1 MRPTRIREIKMKKT
15 LLVVSALSV
24 ALASQ
29 AQILKP
35 KSELVGIGDP
45 APVMF
50 TCDGKGRMYNY
61 LDTDEKRVKIY
72 DENLDVEKEFDL
84 VLPNM
89 ETYAVT
95 KYREPLWK
103 NMSQFDKVVDHTVY
117 PDVNHAV
124 YPTAV
129 ENMTVDL
136 IRDDMNFLCRNI
148 YNGEPLFGK
157 EAVITETSR
166 TATSVS
172 FDISVNKDSLEL
184 SWDYNGKLTGHYY
197 IGQITYSLVDSL
209 ALSGDRQQCGKYSG
223 TLKYYGSS
231 LTGAWKEAPEK
242 SDVRSFDVSALV
254 LRYYDMTSPYECSN
268 FYITQNLFNADKAYE
283 YVVPI
288 CQQSVERTNETDRD
302 GDGEVD
308 QIVTWYDYACPGFKI
323 MQDNGNVVATVMFD
337 EGYILN
343 RYDRHLSFVHFENKN
358 YIVAEVMKTG
368 SDDKTESASIFYAI
382 TPGDAAS
389 IKAVRTERTGL
400 KATPELARKNEM
412 VVVDFRGIENAKLLS
427 VVNGNGQT
435 VMQTPVANGQTS
447 YRLNTSNLPAG
458 LYVVKVDNGKRMTE
472 SCKIVVR

>member
-45 APVMF
+45 VPVMF

-61 LDTDEKRVKIY
+61 LDTGEKSVKIY

-84 VLPNM
+84 VLPKA
-89 ETYAVT
+89 ETYTVT
-95 KYREPLWK
+95 KYRELLWK
-103 NMSQFDKVVDHTVY
+103 NMPQLDKVVD
-117 PDVNHAV
+117 DAG
-124 YPTAV
+124 YPTAI
-129 ENMTVDL
+129 ENMTADL
-136 IRDDMNFLCRNI
+136 IREMYELNE
-148 YNGEPLFGK
+148 YNEPRRLFGK

-172 FDISVNKDSLEL
+172 FDISVNKDSLEV
-184 SWDYNGKLTGHYY
+184 SRDYNGKLTGHYY

-209 ALSGDRQQCGKYSG
+209 TSSGYRQQSGKYSG
-223 TLKYYGSS
+223 TLKYYGPS

-242 SDVRSFDVSALV
+242 SDVYSFDVSALV
-254 LRYYDMTSPYECSN
+254 SSYDDMVSHYDCNN

-288 CQQSVERTNETDRD
+288 CQQSVERTVETDLD

-308 QIVTWYDYACPGFKI
+308 QIDTRYGCVYPGFKI
-323 MQDNGNVVATVMFD
+323 MQDNGNVLATVMFD
-337 EGYILN
+337 EGYSFSEYN
-343 RYDRHLSFVHFENKN
+343 ALSFVHFENKN
-358 YIVAEVMKTG
+358 YIVAGVKKTVG
-368 SDDKTESASIFYAI
+368 DGETEYASIYYAI

-400 KATPELARKNEM
+400 KATPEFARKNEM
-412 VVVDFRGIENAKLLS
+412 VVVDFSTIENAKLLS

>member
-35 KSELVGIGDP
+35 KSELGDMRS
-45 APVMF
+45 PVPVPGMF
-50 TCDGKGRMYNY
+50 TCDGKSRMSNY
-61 LDTDEKRVKIY
+61 LHHGEKSVKIY

-84 VLPNM
+84 VLPNV

-103 NMSQFDKVVDHTVY
+103 NMPQFDKVVDFAIY
-117 PDVNHAV
+117 PIAIEDM
-124 YPTAV
+124 TA
-129 ENMTVDL
+129 DR
-136 IRDDMNFLCRNI
+136 IRDLRTNDGYYVL
-148 YNGEPLFGK
+148 LGK

-184 SWDYNGKLTGHYY
+184 STDYNGKLTGHYY
-197 IGQITYSLVDSL
+197 IGKITYSLVDTL
-209 ALSGDRQQCGKYSG
+209 LLNGDRQQFGKYSG

-242 SDVRSFDVSALV
+242 SDVRSFDVEALD
-254 LRYYDMTSPYECSN
+254 LMYSDMVSPCEESY
-268 FYITQNLFNADKAYE
+268 FLITQNLFNADKAYE

-288 CQQSVERTNETDRD
+288 CQQSVERTNETDLD
-302 GDGEVD
+302 GDGEID
-308 QIVTWYDYACPGFKI
+308 QIVTWYGCTYPGFKI
-323 MQDNGNVVATVMFD
+323 MQDNGNVVATIMLD
-337 EGYILN
+337 EGYSLN
-343 RYDRHLSFVHFENKN
+343 TYDSDFTFVHFENKN
-358 YIVAEVMKTG
+358 YIVANVQKAG
-368 SDDKTESASIFYAI
+368 NDGKTEYASVFYAI

-389 IKAVRTERTGL
+389 IKAVRTERIGL
-400 KATPELARKNEM
+400 KATPEFARKNEM

>member
-15 LLVVSALSV
+15 LLVVSAFSV

-35 KSELVGIGDP
+35 KSVLGDMSE
-45 APVMF
+45 PVAVPGMF
-50 TCDGKGRMYNY
+50 TCDGKSRMSNY
-61 LDTDEKRVKIY
+61 LDYDEKNVKVY
-72 DENLDVEKEFDL
+72 NEDLEVEKEFDL
-84 VLPNM
+84 VLPNA
-89 ETYAVT
+89 ETYAMT
-95 KYREPLWK
+95 KYRELLWK
-103 NMSQFDKVVDHTVY
+103 NMPQFDKVVDL
-117 PDVNHAV
+117 AG
-124 YPTAV
+124 YPTAI
-129 ENMTVDL
+129 ENMTADQ
-136 IRDDMNFLCRNI
+136 IRRDMTELNE
-148 YNGEPLFGK
+148 YYEPRRLFGK

-172 FDISVNKDSLEL
+172 FDISVNKDSLEV
-184 SWDYNGKLTGHYY
+184 SRDYNGKLTGHYY
-197 IGQITYSLVDSL
+197 IGKITYSLVDSL
-209 ALSGDRQQCGKYSG
+209 TLSGDRQQCGKYFG
-223 TLKYYGSS
+223 TLKYYGPS

-242 SDVRSFDVSALV
+242 SDVRSFEIRPINLY
-254 LRYYDMTSPYECSN
+254 YYDMASLYDDGH
-268 FYITQNLFNADKAYE
+268 FLITQNFFNADKAYE

-288 CQQSVERTNETDRD
+288 CQQSVERTNETDLD

-308 QIVTWYDYACPGFKI
+308 QIVTWYGYAYPGFKI
-323 MQDNGNVVATVMFD
+323 MQDNGNVLATVMFD
-337 EGYILN
+337 EGYRFG
-343 RYDRHLSFVHFENKN
+343 RYSMGMGRVLSLVHFENKD
-358 YIVAEVMKTG
+358 YIVAEVEKTG
-368 SDDKTESASIFYAI
+368 SDGKTESASIFYAI
-382 TPGDAAS
+382 APGDAAS

-412 VVVDFRGIENAKLLS
+412 VFVDFSTIENAKLLS

>member
-35 KSELVGIGDP
+35 KSGLGGVGV
-45 APVMF
+45 PVPGMF
-50 TCDGKGRMYNY
+50 TCDGKSRMSNY
-61 LDTDEKRVKIY
+61 LDYDEKSVKIY

-89 ETYAVT
+89 ETYSVT

-103 NMSQFDKVVDHTVY
+103 NMPQFDKVVDFVID
-117 PDVNHAV
+117 PIAIERV
-124 YPTAV
+124 TA
-129 ENMTVDL
+129 DQ
-136 IRDDMNFLCRNI
+136 IRDLRTNDGYYVL
-148 YNGEPLFGK
+148 LGK

-184 SWDYNGKLTGHYY
+184 STDYNGKLTGHYY
-197 IGQITYSLVDSL
+197 IGKITYSLVDTL
-209 ALSGDRQQCGKYSG
+209 LLNGDRQQCGKYSG
-223 TLKYYGSS
+223 TLKYYGAS

-242 SDVRSFDVSALV
+242 GDVKRYDVEALN
-254 LRYYDMTSPYECSN
+254 LYYCDMLSPYDDSH
-268 FYITQNLFNADKAYE
+268 FLITQNLFNADKAYE
-283 YVVPI
+283 YVAPI
-288 CQQSVERTNETDRD
+288 CQQSVERTDETDLD

-308 QIVTWYDYACPGFKI
+308 QIVTWYGCTYPGFKI

-337 EGYILN
+337 NGYILDRYN
-343 RYDRHLSFVHFENKN
+343 RYLDFVHFENKN
-358 YIVAEVMKTG
+358 YIVAGVEKTVG
-368 SDDKTESASIFYAI
+368 DGKTENASIFYAI
-382 TPGDAAS
+382 APGDAAS

-400 KATPELARKNEM
+400 KATPEFARKNEM
-412 VVVDFRGIENAKLLS
+412 VVVDFSTIENAKLLS

>member
-1 MRPTRIREIKMKKT
+1 MKKT

-35 KSELVGIGDP
+35 KSGLGGVGV
-45 APVMF
+45 PVPGMF
-50 TCDGKGRMYNY
+50 TCDGKSRMSNY
-61 LDTDEKRVKIY
+61 LDYDEKSVKIY

-84 VLPNM
+84 LLPNM
-89 ETYAVT
+89 ETYSVT
-95 KYREPLWK
+95 KYRELLWK
-103 NMSQFDKVVDHTVY
+103 NMPQFDKVVDFVID
-117 PDVNHAV
+117 PIAIERV
-124 YPTAV
+124 TA
-129 ENMTVDL
+129 DQ
-136 IRDDMNFLCRNI
+136 IRDLRTNDGYYVL
-148 YNGEPLFGK
+148 LGK

-184 SWDYNGKLTGHYY
+184 STDYNGKLTGHYY
-197 IGQITYSLVDSL
+197 IGKITYSLVDTL
-209 ALSGDRQQCGKYSG
+209 LLNGDRQQCGKYSG
-223 TLKYYGSS
+223 TLKYYGAS

-242 SDVRSFDVSALV
+242 GDVKRYNVEALN
-254 LRYYDMTSPYECSN
+254 LYYCDMLSPYDDSR
-268 FYITQNLFNADKAYE
+268 FLITQNLFNADKAYE
-283 YVVPI
+283 YVAPI
-288 CQQSVERTNETDRD
+288 CQQSVERTEESDLD

-308 QIVTWYDYACPGFKI
+308 QIVTWYGCTYPGFKI

-337 EGYILN
+337 DGYILDRYN
-343 RYDRHLSFVHFENKN
+343 RYLDFVHFENKN
-358 YIVAEVMKTG
+358 YIVAGVEKTVG
-368 SDDKTESASIFYAI
+368 DGKTENASIFYAI
-382 TPGDAAS
+382 APGDAAS

-400 KATPELARKNEM
+400 KATPEFARKNEM
-412 VVVDFRGIENAKLLS
+412 VVVDFSTIENAKLLS

>member
-1 MRPTRIREIKMKKT
+1 MRPTRFREIKMKKT

-61 LDTDEKRVKIY
+61 LDTGEKRVKIY

-84 VLPNM
+84 VLPNV
-89 ETYAVT
+89 ETYSVT
-95 KYREPLWK
+95 KYRELLWK
-103 NMSQFDKVVDHTVY
+103 NMPQFDKVVDL
-117 PDVNHAV
+117 AG
-124 YPTAV
+124 YPTAI
-129 ENMTVDL
+129 ENMTADQ
-136 IRDDMNFLCRNI
+136 IRRDMTELNE
-148 YNGEPLFGK
+148 YYEPRRLFGK

-172 FDISVNKDSLEL
+172 FDISVNKDSLEV
-184 SWDYNGKLTGHYY
+184 SRDYNGKLTGHYY
-197 IGQITYSLVDSL
+197 IGKITYSLVDSL
-209 ALSGDRQQCGKYSG
+209 TLSGDRQQCGKYSG
-223 TLKYYGSS
+223 TLKYYGPS

-242 SDVRSFDVSALV
+242 SDVRSFDVSALY
-254 LRYYDMTSPYECSN
+254 LRYDDMVSHYECNN

-288 CQQSVERTNETDRD
+288 CQQSVERTVETDLD

-358 YIVAEVMKTG
+358 YIVAEVEKTG
-368 SDDKTESASIFYAI
+368 SDGETEYVSIFYAI

-400 KATPELARKNEM
+400 KATPEFARKNEM

>member
-35 KSELVGIGDP
+35 ESVLGDMRV
-45 APVMF
+45 PVPVPGMF
-50 TCDGKGRMYNY
+50 TCDGKSRMSNY
-61 LDTDEKRVKIY
+61 LDHNEKNVKVY
-72 DENLDVEKEFDL
+72 NEDLEVEKEFDL
-84 VLPNM
+84 VLPNAQS
-89 ETYAVT
+89 YAVT
-95 KYREPLWK
+95 KYRELLWK
-103 NMSQFDKVVDHTVY
+103 NMPQFDKVVDY
-117 PDVNHAV
+117 AV
-124 YPTAV
+124 DPIAIEKV
-129 ENMTVDL
+129 TVDL
-136 IRDDMNFLCRNI
+136 IRDMTEFDEYYGGSLR
-148 YNGEPLFGK
+148 LFGK

-172 FDISVNKDSLEL
+172 FDISVNKDSLEV
-184 SWDYNGKLTGHYY
+184 SKDYGSGKLKGHYY
-197 IGQITYSLVDSL
+197 IGQITYTLVDSL
-209 ALSGDRQQCGKYSG
+209 TLSGDRQQCGKYSG
-223 TLKYYGSS
+223 TLKYYGPS
-231 LTGAWKEAPEK
+231 LTGAWKEDPEK
-242 SDVRSFDVSALV
+242 SDERSFEIRPISLY
-254 LRYYDMTSPYECSN
+254 YYDMASLN
-268 FYITQNLFNADKAYE
+268 DDGHFLITQNLFNADKAYE

-288 CQQSVERTNETDRD
+288 CQLSVERTTETDSD
-302 GDGEVD
+302 GDGEPD
-308 QIVTWYDYACPGFKI
+308 QIVTWYGCTYPGFKI
-323 MQDNGNVVATVMFD
+323 MQDNGNVVATIMLD
-337 EGYILN
+337 EGYSLN
-343 RYDRHLSFVHFENKN
+343 TYDSDFTFVHFENKN
-358 YIVAEVMKTG
+358 YIVANVQKAG
-368 SDDKTESASIFYAI
+368 NDGKTEYASVFYAI

-400 KATPELARKNEM
+400 KATPEFARKNEM

>member
-1 MRPTRIREIKMKKT
+1 MKKT

-35 KSELVGIGDP
+35 KSGLGGVGV
-45 APVMF
+45 PVPGMF
-50 TCDGKGRMYNY
+50 TCDGKSRMSNY
-61 LDTDEKRVKIY
+61 LDYDEKSVKIY

-89 ETYAVT
+89 ETYSVT
-95 KYREPLWK
+95 KYRELLWK
-103 NMSQFDKVVDHTVY
+103 NMPQFDKVVDFVID
-117 PDVNHAV
+117 PIAIERV
-124 YPTAV
+124 TA
-129 ENMTVDL
+129 DQ
-136 IRDDMNFLCRNI
+136 IRDLRTNDGYYVL
-148 YNGEPLFGK
+148 LGK

-184 SWDYNGKLTGHYY
+184 STDYNGKLTGHYY
-197 IGQITYSLVDSL
+197 IGKITYSLVDTL
-209 ALSGDRQQCGKYSG
+209 LLNGDRQQCGKYSG
-223 TLKYYGSS
+223 TLKYYGAS

-242 SDVRSFDVSALV
+242 GDVKRYNVEALN
-254 LRYYDMTSPYECSN
+254 LYYCDMLSPYDDSR
-268 FYITQNLFNADKAYE
+268 FLITQNLFNADKAYE
-283 YVVPI
+283 YVAPI
-288 CQQSVERTNETDRD
+288 CQQSVERTEESDLD
-302 GDGEVD
+302 GDGKVD
-308 QIVTWYDYACPGFKI
+308 QIVTWYGCTYPGFKI

-337 EGYILN
+337 DGYILN
-343 RYDRHLSFVHFENKN
+343 RYNRYLDFVHFENKN
-358 YIVAEVMKTG
+358 YIVAGVEKTVG
-368 SDDKTESASIFYAI
+368 DGKTESASIFYAI
-382 TPGDAAS
+382 APGDAAS

-400 KATPELARKNEM
+400 KATPEFARKNEM
-412 VVVDFRGIENAKLLS
+412 VVVDFSTIENAKLLS

>member
-35 KSELVGIGDP
+35 KSVLGDMSEP
-45 APVMF
+45 IAVPGMF
-50 TCDGKGRMYNY
+50 TCDGKSRMSNY
-61 LDTDEKRVKIY
+61 LDFGEKSVKIY

-84 VLPNM
+84 VLPNV
-89 ETYAVT
+89 ERYSVT
-95 KYREPLWK
+95 KYRELLWK
-103 NMSQFDKVVDHTVY
+103 NMPQFDRVVDYYDFNPIENV
-117 PDVNHAV
+117 
-124 YPTAV
+124 TA
-129 ENMTVDL
+129 DL
-136 IRDDMNFLCRNI
+136 IRDGVSYF
-148 YNGEPLFGK
+148 YGQFGK

-172 FDISVNKDSLEL
+172 FDISVNKDLLVSK
-184 SWDYNGKLTGHYY
+184 DYNGKLIDHYY

-209 ALSGDRQQCGKYSG
+209 TFKYSG
-223 TLKYYGSS
+223 TLKYYGPS

-242 SDVRSFDVSALV
+242 NNVQSYDVSALD
-254 LRYYDMTSPYECSN
+254 LCYSDMVSLCDENY
-268 FYITQNLFNADKAYE
+268 FLITQNLFNADKAYE

-288 CQQSVERTNETDRD
+288 CQQSVEGTNETDSD

-308 QIVTWYDYACPGFKI
+308 QIVTWYGYACPGFKI
-323 MQDNGNVVATVMFD
+323 MQDNGNVLATIMFD
-337 EGYILN
+337 EGYRFNSNSI
-343 RYDRHLSFVHFENKN
+343 RGGYRVLSLVHFENKN
-358 YIVAEVMKTG
+358 YIVADVEKTVG
-368 SDDKTESASIFYAI
+368 DGETEYASIYYAI
-382 TPGDAAS
+382 TPGDATS

-400 KATPELARKNEM
+400 KATPEFARKNEM
-412 VVVDFRGIENAKLLS
+412 VVVDFSTIENAKLLS

>member
-35 KSELVGIGDP
+35 KSELGYMRS
-45 APVMF
+45 PVPVPGMF
-50 TCDGKGRMYNY
+50 TCDGKSRMSNY
-61 LDTDEKRVKIY
+61 LDHGEKSVKIY

-84 VLPNM
+84 VLPNV

-103 NMSQFDKVVDHTVY
+103 NMPQFDRVVDYEFNPNAIENV
-117 PDVNHAV
+117 
-124 YPTAV
+124 TA
-129 ENMTVDL
+129 DR
-136 IRDDMNFLCRNI
+136 IRNDMNYLYGYSGN
-148 YNGEPLFGK
+148 PLFGK

-184 SWDYNGKLTGHYY
+184 STDYNGKLTGHYY
-197 IGQITYSLVDSL
+197 IGKITYSLVDTL
-209 ALSGDRQQCGKYSG
+209 LLNGDRQQFGKYSG

-242 SDVRSFDVSALV
+242 SDVRSFDVEALD
-254 LRYYDMTSPYECSN
+254 LMYSDMVSPCEESY
-268 FYITQNLFNADKAYE
+268 FLITQNLFNADKAYE

-288 CQQSVERTNETDRD
+288 CQQSVERTNETDLD

-308 QIVTWYDYACPGFKI
+308 QIVTWYGYACPGFKI

-343 RYDRHLSFVHFENKN
+343 RYDRYPNFVHFENKN
-358 YIVAEVMKTG
+358 YIVANVQKTG
-368 SDDKTESASIFYAI
+368 SDGETEYASIFYAI
-382 TPGDAAS
+382 APGDAAS

-412 VVVDFRGIENAKLLS
+412 VVVDFSTIENAKLLS

-435 VMQTPVANGQTS
+435 VMQVPVANGQTS

>member
-1 MRPTRIREIKMKKT
+1 MKKT

-45 APVMF
+45 VPVMF

-61 LDTDEKRVKIY
+61 LDTGEKSVKIY

-84 VLPNM
+84 VLPKA
-89 ETYAVT
+89 ETYTVT
-95 KYREPLWK
+95 KYRELLWK
-103 NMSQFDKVVDHTVY
+103 NMPQLDKVVD
-117 PDVNHAV
+117 DAG
-124 YPTAV
+124 YPTAI
-129 ENMTVDL
+129 ENMTADL
-136 IRDDMNFLCRNI
+136 IREMYELNE
-148 YNGEPLFGK
+148 YNEPRRLFGK

-172 FDISVNKDSLEL
+172 FDISVNKDSLEV
-184 SWDYNGKLTGHYY
+184 SRDYNGKLTGHYY

-209 ALSGDRQQCGKYSG
+209 TSSGYRQQSGKYSG
-223 TLKYYGSS
+223 TLKYYGPS

-242 SDVRSFDVSALV
+242 SDVYSFDVSALV
-254 LRYYDMTSPYECSN
+254 SSYDDMVSHYDCNN

-288 CQQSVERTNETDRD
+288 CQQSVERTVETDLD

-308 QIVTWYDYACPGFKI
+308 QIDTRYGCVYPGFKI
-323 MQDNGNVVATVMFD
+323 MQDNGNVLATVMFD
-337 EGYILN
+337 EGYSFSGYN
-343 RYDRHLSFVHFENKN
+343 DLSFVHFENKN
-358 YIVAEVMKTG
+358 YIVAGVKKTVG
-368 SDDKTESASIFYAI
+368 DGETEYASIYYAI

-400 KATPELARKNEM
+400 KATPEFARKNEM
-412 VVVDFRGIENAKLLS
+412 VVVDFSTIENAKLLS

>member
-35 KSELVGIGDP
+35 ESVLGNMG
-45 APVMF
+45 APVPVPGMF
-50 TCDGKGRMYNY
+50 TCDGKSRMANY
-61 LDTDEKRVKIY
+61 LDRGEKNVKVY
-72 DENLDVEKEFDL
+72 NENLDVEKEFDL
-84 VLPNM
+84 VLPNV
-89 ETYAVT
+89 EKYSVT
-95 KYREPLWK
+95 KYRELLWK
-103 NMSQFDKVVDHTVY
+103 NMPQFDKVVDFAIDPIAIEHV
-117 PDVNHAV
+117 
-124 YPTAV
+124 TA
-129 ENMTVDL
+129 DQ
-136 IRDDMNFLCRNI
+136 IRDLRTDDGYYL
-148 YNGEPLFGK
+148 LLGK

-172 FDISVNKDSLEL
+172 FDISVNKDSLEV
-184 SWDYNGKLTGHYY
+184 SRDYNGKLKGHYY

-209 ALSGDRQQCGKYSG
+209 TLSGDRQQCGKYSG
-223 TLKYYGSS
+223 TLKYYGPS

-242 SDVRSFDVSALV
+242 SNVQSYDVRALS
-254 LRYYDMTSPYECSN
+254 LGYSDMVSPYEDSR
-268 FYITQNLFNADKAYE
+268 FLITQNLFNADKAYE

-288 CQQSVERTNETDRD
+288 CQQSVESTEESDLD

-308 QIVTWYDYACPGFKI
+308 QIVTWYGCACPGFKI
-323 MQDNGNVVATVMFD
+323 MQDNGNVVAIVMFD
-337 EGYILN
+337 EGYRFNSYSILGSH
-343 RYDRHLSFVHFENKN
+343 RVLSLVHFENKN
-358 YIVAEVMKTG
+358 YIVADVEKTVG
-368 SDDKTESASIFYAI
+368 DGETGYASASIYYAI

-412 VVVDFRGIENAKLLS
+412 VVVDFSTIENAKLLS

-435 VMQTPVANGQTS
+435 VMQAPVANGQTS

>member
-1 MRPTRIREIKMKKT
+1 MKKT

-35 KSELVGIGDP
+35 KSELGDMRS
-45 APVMF
+45 PVPVPGMF
-50 TCDGKGRMYNY
+50 TCDGKSRMSNC
-61 LDTDEKRVKIY
+61 LDHGEKSVKIY

-89 ETYAVT
+89 ETYSVT
-95 KYREPLWK
+95 KYRELLWK
-103 NMSQFDKVVDHTVY
+103 NMPQFDMVVDFVGS
-117 PDVNHAV
+117 
-124 YPTAV
+124 PTAI
-129 ENMTVDL
+129 ENMTADQ
-136 IRDDMNFLCRNI
+136 IRDNMNYI
-148 YNGEPLFGK
+148 YGYENPDGLRGLFGK
-157 EAVITETSR
+157 EAVLTETSR

-172 FDISVNKDSLEL
+172 FDISVNKDSLEV
-184 SWDYNGKLTGHYY
+184 SRDYNGKLTGHYY

-209 ALSGDRQQCGKYSG
+209 TLSGDRQQCGKYSG
-223 TLKYYGSS
+223 TLKYYGPS

-242 SDVRSFDVSALV
+242 SDVRSFDVEALD
-254 LRYYDMTSPYECSN
+254 LMYSDMVSPCEESY
-268 FYITQNLFNADKAYE
+268 FLITQNLFNADKAYE

-288 CQQSVERTNETDRD
+288 CQQSVERTNETDLD

-308 QIVTWYDYACPGFKI
+308 QIVTWYGYACPGFKI
-323 MQDNGNVVATVMFD
+323 MQDNGNVFATIMFD

-343 RYDRHLSFVHFENKN
+343 RYDSYLNFVHFENKN
-358 YIVAEVMKTG
+358 YIVANVQKTG
-368 SDDKTESASIFYAI
+368 SDGETEYASIFYAI
-382 TPGDAAS
+382 APGDAAS

>member
-35 KSELVGIGDP
+35 KSGLGGVGV
-45 APVMF
+45 PVPGMF
-50 TCDGKGRMYNY
+50 TCDGKSRMSNY
-61 LDTDEKRVKIY
+61 LDYDEKSVKIY

-89 ETYAVT
+89 ETYSVT
-95 KYREPLWK
+95 KYRELLWK
-103 NMSQFDKVVDHTVY
+103 NMPQFDKVVDFVID
-117 PDVNHAV
+117 PIAIERV
-124 YPTAV
+124 TA
-129 ENMTVDL
+129 DQ
-136 IRDDMNFLCRNI
+136 IRDLRTNDGYYVL
-148 YNGEPLFGK
+148 LGK

-184 SWDYNGKLTGHYY
+184 STDYNGKLTGHYY
-197 IGQITYSLVDSL
+197 IGKITYSLVDTL
-209 ALSGDRQQCGKYSG
+209 LLNGDRQQCGKYSG
-223 TLKYYGSS
+223 TLKYYGAS

-242 SDVRSFDVSALV
+242 GDVKRYNVEALN
-254 LRYYDMTSPYECSN
+254 LYYCDMLSPYDDSH
-268 FYITQNLFNADKAYE
+268 FLITQNLFNADKAYE
-283 YVVPI
+283 YVAPI
-288 CQQSVERTNETDRD
+288 CQQSVERTNETDLD

-308 QIVTWYDYACPGFKI
+308 QIVTWYGCTYPGFKI

-337 EGYILN
+337 DGYILN
-343 RYDRHLSFVHFENKN
+343 RYNRYLDFVHFENKN
-358 YIVAEVMKTG
+358 YIVAGVEKTVG
-368 SDDKTESASIFYAI
+368 DGKTENASIFYAI
-382 TPGDAAS
+382 APGDAAS

-400 KATPELARKNEM
+400 KATPEFARKNEM
-412 VVVDFRGIENAKLLS
+412 VVVDFSTIENAKLLS

-458 LYVVKVDNGKRMTE
+458 LYVVKVDNGKRRTE

>member
-35 KSELVGIGDP
+35 KSELGDMRS
-45 APVMF
+45 PVPVPGMF
-50 TCDGKGRMYNY
+50 TCDGKSRMSNY
-61 LDTDEKRVKIY
+61 LDHGEKSVKIY

-84 VLPNM
+84 VLPNV

-103 NMSQFDKVVDHTVY
+103 NMPQFDKVVDFAID
-117 PDVNHAV
+117 PIAIEDM
-124 YPTAV
+124 TA
-129 ENMTVDL
+129 DR
-136 IRDDMNFLCRNI
+136 IRDLRTNDGYYVL
-148 YNGEPLFGK
+148 LGK

-184 SWDYNGKLTGHYY
+184 STDYNGKLTGHYY
-197 IGQITYSLVDSL
+197 IGKITYSLVDTL
-209 ALSGDRQQCGKYSG
+209 LLNGDRQQFGKYSG

-242 SDVRSFDVSALV
+242 SDVRSFDVEALD
-254 LRYYDMTSPYECSN
+254 LMYSDMVSPCEESY
-268 FYITQNLFNADKAYE
+268 FLITQNLFNVDKAYE

-288 CQQSVERTNETDRD
+288 CQQSVERTDETDLD

-308 QIVTWYDYACPGFKI
+308 QIVTWYGYACPGFKI

-343 RYDRHLSFVHFENKN
+343 RYDRYLNFVHFENKN
-358 YIVAEVMKTG
+358 YIVANVQKTG
-368 SDDKTESASIFYAI
+368 SDGETEYASIFYAI
-382 TPGDAAS
+382 APGDAAS

-412 VVVDFRGIENAKLLS
+412 VFVDFSTIENAKLLS

>member
-35 KSELVGIGDP
+35 KSELGDMRS
-45 APVMF
+45 PVPVPGMF
-50 TCDGKGRMYNY
+50 TCDGKSRMSNC
-61 LDTDEKRVKIY
+61 LDHGEKSVKIY

-84 VLPNM
+84 VLPNV

-103 NMSQFDKVVDHTVY
+103 NMPQFDKVVDFAID
-117 PDVNHAV
+117 PIAIEDM
-124 YPTAV
+124 TA
-129 ENMTVDL
+129 DR
-136 IRDDMNFLCRNI
+136 IRDLRTNDGYYVL
-148 YNGEPLFGK
+148 LGK

-184 SWDYNGKLTGHYY
+184 STDYNGKLTGHYY
-197 IGQITYSLVDSL
+197 IGKITYSLVDTL
-209 ALSGDRQQCGKYSG
+209 LLNGDRQQFGKYSG

-242 SDVRSFDVSALV
+242 SNVRSFDVEALD
-254 LRYYDMTSPYECSN
+254 LMYSDMVSPCEESY
-268 FYITQNLFNADKAYE
+268 FLITQNLFNADKAYE

-288 CQQSVERTNETDRD
+288 CQQSVERTDETDLD

-308 QIVTWYDYACPGFKI
+308 QIVTWYGYACPGFKI

-343 RYDRHLSFVHFENKN
+343 RYDSYLNFVHFENKN
-358 YIVAEVMKTG
+358 YIVANVEKTG
-368 SDDKTESASIFYAI
+368 SDGKTERASIFYAI
-382 TPGDAAS
+382 TPGDASS
-389 IKAVRTERTGL
+389 IKAVRTERTGV
-400 KATPELARKNEM
+400 KATPEFARKSEM

>member
-35 KSELVGIGDP
+35 KSGLGGVGV
-45 APVMF
+45 PVPGMF
-50 TCDGKGRMYNY
+50 TCDGKSRMSNY
-61 LDTDEKRVKIY
+61 LDYDEKSVKIY

-89 ETYAVT
+89 ETYSVT
-95 KYREPLWK
+95 KYRELLWK
-103 NMSQFDKVVDHTVY
+103 NMPQFDKVVDFVID
-117 PDVNHAV
+117 PIAIERV
-124 YPTAV
+124 TA
-129 ENMTVDL
+129 DQ
-136 IRDDMNFLCRNI
+136 IRDLRTNDGYYVL
-148 YNGEPLFGK
+148 LGK
-157 EAVITETSR
+157 ETVITETSR

-184 SWDYNGKLTGHYY
+184 STDYNGKLTGHYY
-197 IGQITYSLVDSL
+197 IGKITYSLVDTL
-209 ALSGDRQQCGKYSG
+209 LLNGDRQQCGKYSG
-223 TLKYYGSS
+223 TLKYYGAS

-242 SDVRSFDVSALV
+242 GDVKRYNVEALN
-254 LRYYDMTSPYECSN
+254 LYYCDMLSPYDDSR
-268 FYITQNLFNADKAYE
+268 FLITQNLFNADKAYE
-283 YVVPI
+283 YVAPI
-288 CQQSVERTNETDRD
+288 CQQSVERTEESDLD

-308 QIVTWYDYACPGFKI
+308 QIVTWYGCTYPGFKI

-337 EGYILN
+337 DGYILN
-343 RYDRHLSFVHFENKN
+343 RYNRYLDFVHFENKN
-358 YIVAEVMKTG
+358 YIVAGVEKTVG
-368 SDDKTESASIFYAI
+368 DGKTENASIFYAI
-382 TPGDAAS
+382 APGDAAS

-400 KATPELARKNEM
+400 KATPEFARKNEM
-412 VVVDFRGIENAKLLS
+412 VVVDFSTIENAKLLS

>member
-35 KSELVGIGDP
+35 ESVLGDMRV
-45 APVMF
+45 PVPVPGMF
-50 TCDGKGRMYNY
+50 TCDGKSRMSNY
-61 LDTDEKRVKIY
+61 LDHGEKSVKIY

-84 VLPNM
+84 VLPNV

-103 NMSQFDKVVDHTVY
+103 NMPQFDKVVDFAID
-117 PDVNHAV
+117 PIAIEDM
-124 YPTAV
+124 TA
-129 ENMTVDL
+129 DR
-136 IRDDMNFLCRNI
+136 IRDLRTNDGYYVL
-148 YNGEPLFGK
+148 LGK

-184 SWDYNGKLTGHYY
+184 STDYNGKLTGHYY
-197 IGQITYSLVDSL
+197 IGKITYSLVDTL
-209 ALSGDRQQCGKYSG
+209 LLNGDRQQFGKYSG

-242 SDVRSFDVSALV
+242 SDVRSFDVEALD
-254 LRYYDMTSPYECSN
+254 LMYSDMVSPCEESY
-268 FYITQNLFNADKAYE
+268 FLITQNLFNADKAYE

-288 CQQSVERTNETDRD
+288 CQQSVERTNETDLD

-308 QIVTWYDYACPGFKI
+308 QIVTWYGYACPGFKI

-343 RYDRHLSFVHFENKN
+343 RYDRYLNFVHFENKN
-358 YIVAEVMKTG
+358 YIVANVQKTG
-368 SDDKTESASIFYAI
+368 SDGETEYASIFYAI
-382 TPGDAAS
+382 APGDAAS

-412 VVVDFRGIENAKLLS
+412 VVVDFSTIENAKLLS
-427 VVNGNGQT
+427 MVNGNGQT
-435 VMQTPVANGQTS
+435 VMQVPVANGQTS

>member
-35 KSELVGIGDP
+35 ESVLGDMRV
-45 APVMF
+45 PVPVPGMF
-50 TCDGKGRMYNY
+50 TCDGKSRMSNY
-61 LDTDEKRVKIY
+61 LDHNEKNVKVY
-72 DENLDVEKEFDL
+72 NEDLEVEKEFDL
-84 VLPNM
+84 VLPNAQS
-89 ETYAVT
+89 YAVT
-95 KYREPLWK
+95 KYRELLWK
-103 NMSQFDKVVDHTVY
+103 NMPQFDMVVDYAFDPVAIEN
-117 PDVNHAV
+117 V
-124 YPTAV
+124 TA
-129 ENMTVDL
+129 DQ
-136 IRDDMNFLCRNI
+136 IRDDMNYRYEYENPAGLRR
-148 YNGEPLFGK
+148 LFGK

-172 FDISVNKDSLEL
+172 FDISVNKDSLVL
-184 SWDYNGKLTGHYY
+184 STDYNGKLTGHYY
-197 IGQITYSLVDSL
+197 IGKITYSLGDSL
-209 ALSGDRQQCGKYSG
+209 MSSGVRVPCGKYSG
-223 TLKYYGSS
+223 ILKYYGPS
-231 LTGAWKEAPEK
+231 LTGAWKEDPEK
-242 SDVRSFDVSALV
+242 SDERSFEIRPINLY
-254 LRYYDMTSPYECSN
+254 YYDMVSLYDDGH
-268 FYITQNLFNADKAYE
+268 FLITQNLFNADKAYE

-288 CQQSVERTNETDRD
+288 CQQSVVRTEETDLD
-302 GDGEVD
+302 GDGEAD
-308 QIVTWYDYACPGFKI
+308 QITTWYGCDYPGFKI
-323 MQDNGNVVATVMFD
+323 MQDNGNVVATIMLD
-337 EGYILN
+337 EGYSLN
-343 RYDRHLSFVHFENKN
+343 TYDSDFTFVHFENKN
-358 YIVAEVMKTG
+358 YIVANVQKAG
-368 SDDKTESASIFYAI
+368 NDGKTEYASVFYAI

-400 KATPELARKNEM
+400 KATPEFARKNEM

>member
-1 MRPTRIREIKMKKT
+1 MKKT

-35 KSELVGIGDP
+35 KSVLGDMKV
-45 APVMF
+45 PVSVPGMF
-50 TCDGKGRMYNY
+50 TCDGKSRMSNY
-61 LDTDEKRVKIY
+61 LDYNEKNVKVY
-72 DENLDVEKEFDL
+72 NEDLEVEKEFDL
-84 VLPNM
+84 VLPNAQS
-89 ETYAVT
+89 YAVT
-95 KYREPLWK
+95 KYRELLWK
-103 NMSQFDKVVDHTVY
+103 NMPQFDKVVDYADDPIAIEKV
-117 PDVNHAV
+117 
-124 YPTAV
+124 
-129 ENMTVDL
+129 TVDL
-136 IRDDMNFLCRNI
+136 IRDMTELNE
-148 YNGEPLFGK
+148 YYEPRKIFGK

-172 FDISVNKDSLEL
+172 FDISVNKDSLEV
-184 SWDYNGKLTGHYY
+184 SKDYNGKLTGHYY
-197 IGQITYSLVDSL
+197 IGKITYTLGDTLVS
-209 ALSGDRQQCGKYSG
+209 SGDRVPCGKYSG
-223 TLKYYGSS
+223 TLKYYGPS
-231 LTGAWKEAPEK
+231 LTGAWKEDPEK
-242 SDVRSFDVSALV
+242 SDERSFEIGPINLY
-254 LRYYDMTSPYECSN
+254 YYDMASLYDDGY
-268 FYITQNLFNADKAYE
+268 FLITQNLFNADKAYE

-288 CQQSVERTNETDRD
+288 CQQSVERTVETDLD

-358 YIVAEVMKTG
+358 YIVAEVEKTG
-368 SDDKTESASIFYAI
+368 SDGETEYVSIFYAI

-400 KATPELARKNEM
+400 KATPEFARKNEM

>member
-1 MRPTRIREIKMKKT
+1 MKKT

-35 KSELVGIGDP
+35 KSGLGGVGV
-45 APVMF
+45 PVPGMF
-50 TCDGKGRMYNY
+50 TCDGKSRMSNY
-61 LDTDEKRVKIY
+61 LDYDEKSVKIY

-89 ETYAVT
+89 ETYSVT
-95 KYREPLWK
+95 KYRELLWK
-103 NMSQFDKVVDHTVY
+103 NMPQFDKVVDFVID
-117 PDVNHAV
+117 PIAIERV
-124 YPTAV
+124 TA
-129 ENMTVDL
+129 DQ
-136 IRDDMNFLCRNI
+136 IRDLRTNDGYYVL
-148 YNGEPLFGK
+148 LGK

-184 SWDYNGKLTGHYY
+184 STDYNGKLTGHYY
-197 IGQITYSLVDSL
+197 IGKITYSLVDTL
-209 ALSGDRQQCGKYSG
+209 LLNGDRQQCGKYSG
-223 TLKYYGSS
+223 TLKYYGAS

-242 SDVRSFDVSALV
+242 GDVKRYNVEALN
-254 LRYYDMTSPYECSN
+254 LYYCDMLSPYDDSY
-268 FYITQNLFNADKAYE
+268 FLITQNLFNADKAYE
-283 YVVPI
+283 YVAPI
-288 CQQSVERTNETDRD
+288 CQQSVERTNETDLD

-308 QIVTWYDYACPGFKI
+308 QIVTWYGCTYPGFKI

-337 EGYILN
+337 DGYILN
-343 RYDRHLSFVHFENKN
+343 RYNRYLDFVHFENKN
-358 YIVAEVMKTG
+358 YIVAGVEKTVG
-368 SDDKTESASIFYAI
+368 DGKTENASIFYAI
-382 TPGDAAS
+382 APGDAAS

-400 KATPELARKNEM
+400 KATPEFARKNEM
-412 VVVDFRGIENAKLLS
+412 VVVDFSTIENAKLLS

>member
-29 AQILKP
+29 AQMLKP
-35 KSELVGIGDP
+35 KSKLDGVGV
-45 APVMF
+45 PVPGMF
-50 TCDGKGRMYNY
+50 TCDGKSRMSNY
-61 LDTDEKRVKIY
+61 LDFGEKSVKIY

-84 VLPNM
+84 VRTNV
-89 ETYAVT
+89 EKYSVT
-95 KYREPLWK
+95 KYRELLWK
-103 NMSQFDKVVDHTVY
+103 NMPQFDKVVDS
-117 PDVNHAV
+117 AV
-124 YPTAV
+124 YPTAIEKV
-129 ENMTVDL
+129 TVDL
-136 IRDDMNFLCRNI
+136 IREMTEFDE
-148 YNGEPLFGK
+148 YNGWSRRLFGK

-172 FDISVNKDSLEL
+172 FDISVNKDSLEV
-184 SWDYNGKLTGHYY
+184 SKDYNGKLTGHYY

-209 ALSGDRQQCGKYSG
+209 TLSGDRQQCGKYSG
-223 TLKYYGSS
+223 TLKYYGPS

-242 SDVRSFDVSALV
+242 NNVQSYDVSALD
-254 LRYYDMTSPYECSN
+254 LCYSDMVSPYEDRY
-268 FYITQNLFNADKAYE
+268 FLITQNLFNADKAYE

-288 CQQSVERTNETDRD
+288 CQQSVERTDETDFD

-308 QIVTWYDYACPGFKI
+308 QIETWYGYACPGFKI
-323 MQDNGNVVATVMFD
+323 MQDNGNVLATIMFD
-337 EGYILN
+337 EGYRFNSYSIGGG
-343 RYDRHLSFVHFENKN
+343 DRVLSLVHFENKN
-358 YIVAEVMKTG
+358 YIVAEVEKTG
-368 SDDKTESASIFYAI
+368 SDGKTESASIFYAI

-400 KATPELARKNEM
+400 KATPEFARKNEM
-412 VVVDFRGIENAKLLS
+412 VVVDFSTIENAKLLS

>member
-35 KSELVGIGDP
+35 ESVLGDMRV
-45 APVMF
+45 PVPVPGMF
-50 TCDGKGRMYNY
+50 TCDGKSRMSNH
-61 LDTDEKRVKIY
+61 LDYDEKNVKVY
-72 DENLDVEKEFDL
+72 NEDLEVEKEFDL
-84 VLPNM
+84 VLPNAQS
-89 ETYAVT
+89 YAVT
-95 KYREPLWK
+95 KYRELLWK
-103 NMSQFDKVVDHTVY
+103 NMPQFDMVVDYAFDPVAIEN
-117 PDVNHAV
+117 V
-124 YPTAV
+124 TA
-129 ENMTVDL
+129 DQ
-136 IRDDMNFLCRNI
+136 IRDDMNYRYEYENPAGLRR
-148 YNGEPLFGK
+148 LFGK

-172 FDISVNKDSLEL
+172 FDISVNKDSLEV
-184 SWDYNGKLTGHYY
+184 SKDYNGKLTGHYY
-197 IGQITYSLVDSL
+197 IGKITYSLGDSL
-209 ALSGDRQQCGKYSG
+209 MSSGVRVPCGKYSG
-223 TLKYYGSS
+223 ILKYYGPS
-231 LTGAWKEAPEK
+231 LTGAWKEDPEK
-242 SDVRSFDVSALV
+242 SDERSFERRPINLY
-254 LRYYDMTSPYECSN
+254 YYDMASLYDDGH
-268 FYITQNLFNADKAYE
+268 FLITQNLFNADKAYE

-288 CQQSVERTNETDRD
+288 CQQSVVRTEETDLD
-302 GDGEVD
+302 GDGEAD
-308 QIVTWYDYACPGFKI
+308 QITTWYGCDYPGFKI
-323 MQDNGNVVATVMFD
+323 MQDNGNVVATIMLD
-337 EGYILN
+337 EGYSLN
-343 RYDRHLSFVHFENKN
+343 TYDSDFTFVHFENKN
-358 YIVAEVMKTG
+358 YIVANVQKAG
-368 SDDKTESASIFYAI
+368 NDGKTEYASVFYAI

-412 VVVDFRGIENAKLLS
+412 VVVDFSTIENAKLLS

>member
-1 MRPTRIREIKMKKT
+1 MKKT

-24 ALASQ
+24 ALVSQ

-35 KSELVGIGDP
+35 KSELVGIGDRV
-45 APVMF
+45 PVMF

-61 LDTDEKRVKIY
+61 LDTGEKSVKIY

-84 VLPNM
+84 VLPKA
-89 ETYAVT
+89 ETYTVT
-95 KYREPLWK
+95 KYRELLWK
-103 NMSQFDKVVDHTVY
+103 NMPQFDKVVD
-117 PDVNHAV
+117 DAG
-124 YPTAV
+124 YPTAI
-129 ENMTVDL
+129 ENMTADL
-136 IRDDMNFLCRNI
+136 IREMYELNE
-148 YNGEPLFGK
+148 YNEPRRLFGK

-172 FDISVNKDSLEL
+172 FDISVNKDSLEV
-184 SWDYNGKLTGHYY
+184 SRDYNGKLTGHYY

-209 ALSGDRQQCGKYSG
+209 TSSGYRQQSGKYSG
-223 TLKYYGSS
+223 TLKYYGPS

-242 SDVRSFDVSALV
+242 SDVYSFDVSALV
-254 LRYYDMTSPYECSN
+254 SSYDDMVSHYDCSN

-288 CQQSVERTNETDRD
+288 CQQSVERTVETDLD

-308 QIVTWYDYACPGFKI
+308 QIDTRYGCVYPGFKI
-323 MQDNGNVVATVMFD
+323 MQDNGNVLATVMFD
-337 EGYILN
+337 EGYSFSGYN
-343 RYDRHLSFVHFENKN
+343 DLSFVHFENKN
-358 YIVAEVMKTG
+358 YIVAGVKKTVG
-368 SDDKTESASIFYAI
+368 DGETEYASIFYAI

-400 KATPELARKNEM
+400 KATPEFARKNEM

>member
-1 MRPTRIREIKMKKT
+1 MKKT

-35 KSELVGIGDP
+35 KSVLGDMSERVAVP
-45 APVMF
+45 GMF
-50 TCDGKGRMYNY
+50 TCDGKSRMSNY
-61 LDTDEKRVKIY
+61 LDRGEKNVKVY
-72 DENLDVEKEFDL
+72 NENLDVEKEFDL
-84 VLPNM
+84 VLPNV
-89 ETYAVT
+89 EKYSVT
-95 KYREPLWK
+95 KYRELLWK
-103 NMSQFDKVVDHTVY
+103 NMPQFDKVVDFAIDPIAIEHV
-117 PDVNHAV
+117 
-124 YPTAV
+124 TA
-129 ENMTVDL
+129 DQ
-136 IRDDMNFLCRNI
+136 IRDLRTNDGYYL
-148 YNGEPLFGK
+148 LLGK

-172 FDISVNKDSLEL
+172 FDISVNKDSLEV
-184 SWDYNGKLTGHYY
+184 SRDYNGKLTGHYY

-209 ALSGDRQQCGKYSG
+209 TLSGDRQQCGKYSG
-223 TLKYYGSS
+223 TLKYYGPS

-242 SDVRSFDVSALV
+242 SNVQSYDVKALS
-254 LRYYDMTSPYECSN
+254 LDYSDMVSPYEDSR
-268 FYITQNLFNADKAYE
+268 FLITQNLFNADKAYE

-288 CQQSVERTNETDRD
+288 CQQSVERTEESDLD

-308 QIVTWYDYACPGFKI
+308 QIVTWYGCACPGFKI
-323 MQDNGNVVATVMFD
+323 MQDNGNVVAIVMFD
-337 EGYILN
+337 EGYRFNSYSILGSY
-343 RYDRHLSFVHFENKN
+343 RVLSLVHFENKN
-358 YIVAEVMKTG
+358 YIVADVEKTVG
-368 SDDKTESASIFYAI
+368 DGETEYASIFYAI

-412 VVVDFRGIENAKLLS
+412 VVVDFSTIENAKLLS

>member
-61 LDTDEKRVKIY
+61 LDTGEKRVKIY

-84 VLPNM
+84 VLPKA
-89 ETYAVT
+89 ETYTVT
-95 KYREPLWK
+95 KYRELLWK
-103 NMSQFDKVVDHTVY
+103 NMPQFDKVVD
-117 PDVNHAV
+117 DAG
-124 YPTAV
+124 YPTAI
-129 ENMTVDL
+129 ENMTADL
-136 IRDDMNFLCRNI
+136 IREMYELNE
-148 YNGEPLFGK
+148 YNEPRRLFGK

-172 FDISVNKDSLEL
+172 FDISVNKDSLEV
-184 SWDYNGKLTGHYY
+184 SRDYNGKLTGHYY

-209 ALSGDRQQCGKYSG
+209 TSSGYRQQSGKYSG
-223 TLKYYGSS
+223 TLKYYGPS

-242 SDVRSFDVSALV
+242 SDVYSFDVSALV
-254 LRYYDMTSPYECSN
+254 SSYDDMVSHYDCNN

-288 CQQSVERTNETDRD
+288 CQQSVERTVETDLD

-308 QIVTWYDYACPGFKI
+308 QIDTWYGCVYPGFKI
-323 MQDNGNVVATVMFD
+323 MQDNGNVLATVMFD
-337 EGYILN
+337 EGYSFSGYN
-343 RYDRHLSFVHFENKN
+343 DLSFVHFENKN
-358 YIVAEVMKTG
+358 YIVAGVKKTVG
-368 SDDKTESASIFYAI
+368 DGETEYASIFYAI

-400 KATPELARKNEM
+400 KATPEFARKNEM